1 MLICHLYIFFGDVS
15 VKVFGQF
22 LNQVAFLLLSCLRG
36 NGSKQHE
43 TAQGEIPAKK
53 LMDRVSEVMH
63 VLASLYLNKERDFGD
78 L

>member
-1 MLICHLYIFFGDVS
+1 MPFGHLY
-15 VKVFGQF
+15 VFLVHSN
-22 LNQVAFLLLSCLRG
+22 LNAASHELLTCLRG